1 MDWVSR
7 VFESSAKGYALSMGE
22 KKNEDGTAQQHGSTG
37 EMHGGWSKPDL
48 VAWARKLGIDKIST
62 HI

>member
-1 MDWVSR
+1 MER
-7 VFESSAKGYALSMGE
+7 PSSAADSMGE
-22 KKNEDGTAQQHGSTG
+22 DARV
-37 EMHGGWSKPDL
+37 WSKPDL